1 MPQATCLVS
10 PAVSLDRIPPRV
22 RRFVAEHIQSV
33 TQLEL
38 LLLLHGD
45 PAMERTAEEWGREM
59 RRPAVWT
66 AAQLE
71 RFVAAGLVVSSGG
84 NVRRYAFHPHDAVPR
99 SVDEVA
105 ETYRRQPTS
114 MTALIFS
121 PQPRVTR

>member
-45 PAMERTAEEWGREM
+45 PAMERTAEEWGHLALWMKWPKRIDANQ
-59 RRPAVWT
+59 RP
-66 AAQLE
+66 
-71 RFVAAGLVVSSGG
+71 
-84 NVRRYAFHPHDAVPR
+84 
-99 SVDEVA
+99 
-105 ETYRRQPTS
+105 
-114 MTALIFS
+114 
-121 PQPRVTR
+121 